1 MENNF
6 FLDSEIVS
14 VYKVHVWSILRQV
27 FYDNCFKFY
36 FFLRQTISYRI
47 GIIGGS
53 DWSKDE
59 EKGVS
64 TTAFAVLRSLAGK
77 FVIYTARNKIL
88 LREDMKSRTCFS
100 DTPSVIWI
108 SVI

>member
-1 MENNF
+1 MEGNF
-6 FLDSEIVS
+6 FLDSQICS
-14 VYKVHVWSILRQV
+14 GYKLHIWSILRQV
-27 FYDNCFKFY
+27 FYENCFKFY

-47 GIIGGS
+47 GLIGGS

-64 TTAFAVLRSLAGK
+64 TIAFAVLRNLAGK
-77 FVIYTARNKIL
+77 FVIYARSKIL

-100 DTPSVIWI
+100 DIPSVVWI